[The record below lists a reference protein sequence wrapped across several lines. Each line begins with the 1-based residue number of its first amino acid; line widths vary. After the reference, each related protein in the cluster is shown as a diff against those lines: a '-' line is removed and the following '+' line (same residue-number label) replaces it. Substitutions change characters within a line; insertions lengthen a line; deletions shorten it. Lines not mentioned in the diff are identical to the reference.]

1 MNLFNLERVFQ
12 QKKERKW
19 HTIYVAVDAHGT
31 LIKAYHD
38 HIEFYT
44 GAVEVMQ
51 WFNSRE
57 DFKVI
62 LWTSTHHKEIN
73 NLRNKA
79 WENCFHFDFVN
90 ENPLEKDSD
99 RACFTTGK
107 FYFNILLDD
116 KAGFEPETDWL
127 LIKKE
132 LQRIGE
138 WK

>member
-1 MNLFNLERVFQ
+1 MQVRRVLQQSVSRILNTMNLFNLERVFQ

-62 LWTSTHHKEIN
+62 LWTSTRSEEHT
-73 NLRNKA
+73 
-79 WENCFHFDFVN
+79 
-90 ENPLEKDSD
+90 S
-99 RACFTTGK
+99 
-107 FYFNILLDD
+107 
-116 KAGFEPETDWL
+116 
-127 LIKKE
+127 E
-132 LQRIGE
+132 LQSLRHLVC
-138 WK
+138 